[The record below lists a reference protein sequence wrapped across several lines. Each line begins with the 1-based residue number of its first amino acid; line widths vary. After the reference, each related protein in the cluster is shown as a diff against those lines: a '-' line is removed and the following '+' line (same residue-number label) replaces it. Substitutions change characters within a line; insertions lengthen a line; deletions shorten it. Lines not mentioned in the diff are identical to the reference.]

1 MHSLLEPIFAVAPV
15 APSAQQPSALMLLLY
30 FSTVPTFIMAAIA
43 GRAIAW
49 GVFQFV
55 WLALGIWQ
63 FWRWT
68 SGVRNGVRMIGIYVV
83 YACLNLMC
91 ILAFLI
97 VEGIMHPG
105 VFLAWPIFGLI
116 LALFIT
122 VMTIRIVRGF
132 PEQPESE

>member
-1 MHSLLEPIFAVAPV
+1 M
-15 APSAQQPSALMLLLY
+15 QQPSALMLLLY

-43 GRAIAW
+43 GRAISW
-49 GVFQFV
+49 GVFQFL

-68 SGVRNGVRMIGIYVV
+68 DGARNGVRMIGIYVV

-97 VEGIMHPG
+97 MEGFMHPS

-132 PEQPESE
+132 PDQPDGE